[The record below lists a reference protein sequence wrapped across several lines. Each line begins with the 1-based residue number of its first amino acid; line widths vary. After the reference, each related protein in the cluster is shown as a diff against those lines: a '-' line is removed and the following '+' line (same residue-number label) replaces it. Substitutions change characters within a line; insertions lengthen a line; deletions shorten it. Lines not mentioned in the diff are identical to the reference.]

1 MNLAF
6 RESVAATLPSET
18 RLRERLAALPER
30 DWEALAELFAVR
42 LPELDAVLA
51 PPGSA
56 RLARALARVRGIPL
70 LDLAA
75 GGGLTDAALTPG
87 GLRAPAGPVAV
98 LVTDHLGDGV
108 DELTELW
115 RAERRGLRVWGVIA
129 AIERSGARGRT
140 RLELQAL
147 RVQAAVRLADTPAG
161 LAFERRTP
169 GRWPK
174 VS

>member
-6 RESVAATLPSET
+6 QESVAASLPSET

-30 DWEALAELFAVR
+30 DWEALAALFAAA
-42 LPELDAVLA
+42 LPELDAVIA

-56 RLARALARVRGIPL
+56 GLAGALARLRGVPL
-70 LDLAA
+70 LDLSAPPQPDSGA
-75 GGGLTDAALTPG
+75 PG
-87 GLRAPAGPVAV
+87 QEVV

-108 DELTELW
+108 AELTTLL
-115 RAERRGLRVWGVIA
+115 RAERRGLRVRVVAA
-129 AIERSGARGRT
+129 AIDRSGARGRT
-140 RLELQAL
+140 RLELQDL
-147 RVQAAVRLADTPAG
+147 RVHAAVQLADTPAG

>member
-18 RLRERLAALPER
+18 RLREWLAAPPER
-30 DWEALAELFAVR
+30 DWEALAELFAIR
-42 LPELDAVLA
+42 LPELGAVIS

-56 RLARALARVRGIPL
+56 RLALALARVRGLPL
-70 LDLAA
+70 LNLVGGADATGTGFSDL
-75 GGGLTDAALTPG
+75 GGLE
-87 GLRAPAGPVAV
+87 VV

-108 DELTELW
+108 PELTELL
-115 RAERRGLRVWGVIA
+115 RAERRGLRVRGVIA

-147 RVQAAVRLADTPAG
+147 RVQAAVKLADTPGG